1 MRGVCWLWLII
12 NGQLLAVVNK
22 VANKRA
28 QKRPS
33 QRVLRA
39 VQLSIFLDFMYT
51 VAYMDHDAE
60 ELLEVC

>member
-1 MRGVCWLWLII
+1 M

-22 VANKRA
+22 VVNKGA

-33 QRVLRA
+33 KRLPRA
-39 VQLSIFLDFMYT
+39 LQLPSFLDLAFT
-51 VAYMDHDAE
+51 LAHMDHDAE